1 MEVNIRA
8 QKFSQY
14 RTIAVY
20 YDQTPLCGDFQNVNI
35 DKKKNKN
42 NNKKHQQAYFLY
54 SEIIHAF
61 VRN

>member
-20 YDQTPLCGDFQNVNI
+20 YDQTPLCGDFQNVW
-35 DKKKNKN
+35 
-42 NNKKHQQAYFLY
+42 
-54 SEIIHAF
+54 
-61 VRN
+61 